1 MLPRIEADSTNDYKE
16 HLKAAKEKLEAI
28 ESQEYQHADSL
39 EEKCEAMEQEIK
51 ELVNLIGALLLGLKI
66 QQTID
71 SEEVEQAEQDF
82 VKELPK
88 KLKSEGRKKVHIET
102 SFGYQI
108 RISTRYYTQ
117 NGKRHWR
124 KKRRRGLYPS
134 LCLLGIY
141 ERSTPYLA
149 SLVSLFSAMMGSF
162 AEAEHVLETLGIP
175 LGEKVIRRL
184 TYRST
189 TRARAVQ
196 QMDEW
201 KKEAKQAGGK
211 RKIVVSTD
219 GGRTRLREKK
229 RGRKTKKNRTRYT
242 AAWREPKLLIIY
254 MVDENGKKL
263 AEYAPLIDGTL
274 KGPNSIFKMI
284 LYYLRQFD
292 IQEDDLILFIADGAL
307 WIWNRVSQLF
317 KDLNLRPEQA
327 WELIDFFHATQHINA
342 VARLRKGMKPKQRKR
357 WVAKQCKLLKK
368 GKVDVVIDEIKNYCR
383 GRNSKSIRTELN
395 YFIKNRHRMVYAQ
408 VEALHMPIGSGA
420 VESAIRR
427 VVNLRLKGPGIFW
440 CKGNAESLLMLRS
453 YYKSGRWEQFKKMTF
468 SPLAAI
474 AHLACA
480 LRD

>member
-1 MLPRIEADSTNDYKE
+1 MLPRIEANGTIDYKE
-16 HLKAAKEKLEAI
+16 QLKAAKEKLEAI
-28 ESQEYQHADSL
+28 ENQEYQHTGSL
-39 EEKCEAMEQEIK
+39 EEKCEAIEQEIRG
-51 ELVNLIGALLLGLKI
+51 LVNLIGALMMGLKT

-88 KLKSEGRKKVHIET
+88 KLKSEGKKEVHIET

-108 RISTRYYTQ
+108 TIWTRYYTQ
-117 NGKRHWR
+117 NEKKPWR
-124 KKRRRGLYPS
+124 TKRRRGLYPS

-141 ERSTPYLA
+141 ERCTPYLA
-149 SLVSLFSAMMGSF
+149 SLVSIFSAMMGSF
-162 AEAEHVLETLGIP
+162 AECEHVLEILGIP

-189 TRARAVQ
+189 ERARAVQ

-201 KKEAKQAGGK
+201 KEEAKQGESGGGK
-211 RKIVVSTD
+211 RRIVVSVD
-219 GGRTRLREKK
+219 GGRIRLREKK

-274 KGPNSIFKMI
+274 KGPNSIFKML
-284 LYYLRQFD
+284 LYYLRQLN
-292 IQEDDLILFIADGAL
+292 IKEDDLILFIADGAL

-317 KDLNLRPEQA
+317 KDLNLKSGQA

-357 WVAKQCKLLKK
+357 WVKKQCKLLKE
-368 GKVDVVIDEIKNYCR
+368 GKVDAVIKEIKTYCR

-395 YFIKNRHRMVYAQ
+395 YFKKNRLRMAYAQ
-408 VEALHMPIGSGA
+408 VKALHMPIGSGA

-440 CKGNAESLLMLRS
+440 CKSNAESLLMLRS

-468 SPLAAI
+468 SLLAAV
-474 AHLACA
+474 AYLA
-480 LRD
+480 